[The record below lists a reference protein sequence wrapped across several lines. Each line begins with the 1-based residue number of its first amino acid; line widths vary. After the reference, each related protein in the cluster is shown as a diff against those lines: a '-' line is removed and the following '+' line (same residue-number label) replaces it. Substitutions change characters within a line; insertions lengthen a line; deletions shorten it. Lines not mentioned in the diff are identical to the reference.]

1 MARWP
6 AGHGACQTD
15 TGGYAPGKRANTGTH
30 ASTKTHS
37 HTPLLPMQTSVIRVK
52 RRARTT
58 EIGALNA
65 CMWPDEHSRAREQ
78 KCGTLPE
85 LCRLMLLYVGHDA

>member
-1 MARWP
+1 MAW
-6 AGHGACQTD
+6 HGGQRG
-15 TGGYAPGKRANTGTH
+15 TGPVRLTQEVMHRANTGTH

-78 KCGTLPE
+78 KCGTHPE